1 MTLPNAQRAYRIAAW
16 LLLGLGAAL
25 RLQGLFAWTI
35 TADELSALSRLYP
48 NFRVL
53 WNTGIAPDGHP
64 ALVQLWLWCYTRLL
78 GDSAFLLR
86 LPFWLCG
93 VLSLWVA
100 FRLMQ
105 RWFGSPA
112 ALFVLA
118 SMALSQLFIRYSC
131 LARPYAPGLLFT
143 LLAAS
148 YWSRIALEGDRR
160 WHVVVALA
168 LSLVAAAT
176 THYLSLMAAAIIAA
190 SGILVW
196 RTDAR
201 KPLLWAYALALACF
215 LPHLPLTLHQLS
227 HGGVGGPQG
236 WLAPPTPAFLREFLF
251 FLFNDNVLVII
262 PFLVV
267 GAASWYAPGITPE
280 TRTRMRL
287 CLLWFFV
294 PTAVA
299 YAYSVWVNPIL
310 QHSGLLFT
318 APFLIGAWFC
328 RVPQAFNPRYVLTM
342 LVLFTASIYAFSVP
356 MGKLFERRTFG
367 VFTELAEEHNRDV
380 QRCGKGMVLAI
391 ANVDG
396 PFFLNYPHQHLG
408 TEADYAVYHL
418 EGTADV
424 AALEPMLRTASMP
437 FCSYSWSNTTPNWE
451 VLGLIQEH
459 YPYLI
464 KKQWWF
470 NSEHYLFAKQPQ
482 PDTLSWEVAF
492 DEVCGYNGIPA
503 DFQGQPDTAG
513 LGAERGE
520 RLHADHPYSLTFSRE
535 VRRVLPNPSCHLVA
549 NVQFR
554 FTEPLGEA
562 SLVMEV
568 KRGDSLLVWENRPL
582 GIFGRDTALHRA
594 WGWWRMP
601 ERVRAGDVLR
611 VYVWNNGGK
620 PLILSR
626 MQVQGRAGNP
636 GLYGPAPNW
645 QP

>member
-1 MTLPNAQRAYRIAAW
+1 MTMPDARRAYRTAAW

-25 RLQGLFAWTI
+25 RLQGLFSWTI

-48 NFRVL
+48 SLGEL
-53 WNTGIAPDGHP
+53 WSKGIAPDGHP
-64 ALVQLWLWCYTRLL
+64 ALVQLWLWAYTRLF
-78 GDSAFLLR
+78 GDAAFLLR
-86 LPFWLCG
+86 LPFCLCG

-100 FRLMQ
+100 HRLMQ
-105 RWFGSPA
+105 RWFGTPA

-118 SMALSQLFIRYSC
+118 AMALSQLFIRYSC

-160 WHVVVALA
+160 RSVVVALA
-168 LSLVAAAT
+168 LNLVAAAT
-176 THYLSLMAAAIIAA
+176 THYLSLMAAAAMAA
-190 SGILVW
+190 SVVVVW

-227 HGGVGGPQG
+227 HGGVGGPNG
-236 WLAPPTPAFLREFLF
+236 WLAAPTPAFVWDFLF
-251 FLFNDNVLVII
+251 FVFNDNVLVII

-267 GAASWYAPGITPE
+267 GAASWYAPPIAPE
-280 TRTRMRL
+280 TRTRL
-287 CLLWFFV
+287 GLSLLWFLV
-294 PTAVA
+294 PGAVA

-310 QHSGLLFT
+310 QPSGLLFT
-318 APFLIGAWFC
+318 TPFLMGAWFC
-328 RVPQAFNPRYVLTM
+328 RVPSTFPPRYVLTM

-396 PFFLNYPHQHLG
+396 PFFLNYPHHHLG

-418 EGTADV
+418 EGIADV
-424 AALEPMLRTASMP
+424 AALEPMLNTASMP

-470 NSEHYLFAKQPQ
+470 NSEHYLFSKQPFA
-482 PDTLSWEVAF
+482 DTLSWETPF

-503 DFQGQPDTAG
+503 DFSGTPDTLG
-513 LGAERGE
+513 LNGKPGE
-520 RLHADHPYSLTFSRE
+520 RLHANHPYSLTFSRP
-535 VRRVLPNPSCHLVA
+535 VSGVLPNPSCHLVA
-549 NVQFR
+549 NVQYR
-554 FTEPLGEA
+554 FTEPGGEA
-562 SLVMEV
+562 NLVMEV
-568 KRGDSLLVWENRPL
+568 KRGDSLLVWESRPMAV
-582 GIFGRDTALHRA
+582 FGRDTSLHRA

-601 ERVRAGDVLR
+601 ERVKAGDVLR
-611 VYVWNNGGK
+611 VYVWNNGSK
-620 PLILSR
+620 PLVLSR
-626 MQVQGRAGNP
+626 MQVQARPGNP
-636 GLYGPAPNW
+636 GLYGPASEWKP
-645 QP
+645 